1 MLNCLKAVLRKSPR
15 TWCDPSYRHPRSG
28 SHSDVAHYLQLVK
41 NEGRI
46 EDFDATDSP
55 APLAVMNLSPSPLTT
70 TSGRS
75 PRA

>member
-1 MLNCLKAVLRKSPR
+1 MNTIHTVYAHTLYLASCMFAPCMFAPCMLM
-15 TWCDPSYRHPRSG
+15 PSHR
-28 SHSDVAHYLQLVK
+28 A
-41 NEGRI
+41 I
-46 EDFDATDSP
+46 ATDSP